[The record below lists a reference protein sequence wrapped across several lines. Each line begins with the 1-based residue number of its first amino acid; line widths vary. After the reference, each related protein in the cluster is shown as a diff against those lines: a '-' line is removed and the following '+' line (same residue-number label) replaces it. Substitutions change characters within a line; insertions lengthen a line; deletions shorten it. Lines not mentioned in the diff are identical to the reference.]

1 MKKITAWA
9 KGHKIAAV
17 FIGAGSL
24 VVVGFVFIIALGLIL
39 VGSGV
44 VEPEVEPTAQVAK
57 AEPEAEKKPET
68 KAPEKTKAPEPKKTQ
83 EPKKAEAA
91 KTKTPKVAEPKSEPK
106 AESAKPKQD
115 ARIAPLNKK
124 LKGIEKKLSVF
135 YEECEWENSVRDEVS
150 IKAAQG
156 ACDHESIGII
166 VTEADHTAQII
177 IDRLAEN
184 NPNGQYFI
192 NDGVAVWSPNPS
204 GINMPWDVLGAEG
217 TPTSM
222 SE

>member
-1 MKKITAWA
+1 MKKMTAWA
-9 KGHKIAAV
+9 KSHKIAAV
-17 FIGAGSL
+17 LIGAGSL
-24 VVVGFVFIIALGLIL
+24 VVVGFVLIIALGLVL
-39 VGSGV
+39 VASGV
-44 VEPEVEPTAQVAK
+44 VEPESEPTAQVAK
-57 AEPEAEKKPET
+57 AESEVEKELDG
-68 KAPEKTKAPEPKKTQ
+68 KAPGKTKAPEPTKTQ
-83 EPKKAEAA
+83 EPKKSEPA
-91 KTKTPKVAEPKSEPK
+91 KTAAPKTEEPEPAPK
-106 AESAKPKQD
+106 AEAAKPKQD

-135 YEECEWENSVRDEVS
+135 YEECEWENSVRDEVA

-156 ACDHESIGII
+156 ACDYENIGII

-192 NDGVAVWSPNPS
+192 NDGVAVWSPDPS
-204 GINMPWDVLGAEG
+204 GINMPWDVLGADG